1 MKTRILAS
9 ACLVCFYL
17 SAAAGQVTVSVAPDA
32 ASREDIQKL
41 FAVMNSPE
49 QVHRM
54 MEQMMAQMRSMNRA
68 QIKKTR
74 PNISDE
80 ELARLDQRSEDLI
93 KNFPFDAMLDD
104 MIPIYQRHFSKTDVN
119 SMTSFYS
126 SPTGQKFLRE
136 MPAVM
141 AESMQAMYPRIQ
153 RQIEAVSRQEK
164 EQDQKTT
171 PVQSEPVEKK

>member
-1 MKTRILAS
+1 MKMRIFGAAS
-9 ACLVCFYL
+9 LIWFCL
-17 SAAAGQVTVSVAPDA
+17 SAAVGQVTVSVAPDA
-32 ASREDIQKL
+32 ASREDIQRL

-80 ELARLDQRSEDLI
+80 ELARLDQRSGDLI
-93 KNFPFDAMLDD
+93 KNFPFEAMLGD

-119 SMTSFYS
+119 SMISFYS
-126 SPTGQKFLRE
+126 SPTGQKFLHE

-153 RQIEAVSRQEK
+153 QQIEAISRQEK
-164 EQDQKTT
+164 EQDQKTA
-171 PVQSEPVEKK
+171 PSQNEPVEKK

>member
-1 MKTRILAS
+1 
-9 ACLVCFYL
+9 
-17 SAAAGQVTVSVAPDA
+17 
-32 ASREDIQKL
+32 
-41 FAVMNSPE
+41 
-49 QVHRM
+49 
-54 MEQMMAQMRSMNRA
+54 
-68 QIKKTR
+68 
-74 PNISDE
+74 
-80 ELARLDQRSEDLI
+80 
-93 KNFPFDAMLDD
+93 

-153 RQIEAVSRQEK
+153 RQIEAISRQEK